1 MAEETSELSPSLQ
14 AKRSTHTPRTATVD
28 TLTIA
33 FEVEG
38 GLDQLPESLRDLVYG
53 EEYGPLMA
61 SASEVDA
68 ETAKTSLGERTVH
81 SISIETHL
89 PRLDSCEGGGGRTYA
104 SATANVSPSSSLR
117 DEKGATTATLRDKI
131 PFFSGIPAVECIK
144 GVMHLFKHRYTH
156 TFYASPSSPPVS
168 HRQVRASL
176 QLPGMC
182 PLCPCQPPPLRPAH
196 LLLLHPFKFRESK
209 SDT

>member
-1 MAEETSELSPSLQ
+1 MGESLQ
-14 AKRSTHTPRTATVD
+14 ASVQLNTKLC
-28 TLTIA
+28 LT
-33 FEVEG
+33 
-38 GLDQLPESLRDLVYG
+38 
-53 EEYGPLMA
+53 
-61 SASEVDA
+61 VDA

-89 PRLDSCEGGGGRTYA
+89 PRLGTLETCATFIHPPPPSCLSLSRSLSLSDSCEGGGGRTYA

-196 LLLLHPFKFRESK
+196 LLLLHPVSPPP
-209 SDT
+209 